1 MSKKIQTSKN
11 ILLTQKLLDYLQTA
25 SYKKGYSFVVFSKN
39 DQELNTAN
47 EKLAE
52 GLRKEGKKIIKARE
66 TGDKKSPWQLIYA

>member
-11 ILLTQKLLDYLQTA
+11 ILLTQKLLDYLPTV

-39 DQELNTAN
+39 DQELNNAN

-52 GLRKEGKKIIKARE
+52 SLKKDGKKIIKATE
-66 TGDKKSPWQLIYA
+66 TGDNNSPWRLIYA